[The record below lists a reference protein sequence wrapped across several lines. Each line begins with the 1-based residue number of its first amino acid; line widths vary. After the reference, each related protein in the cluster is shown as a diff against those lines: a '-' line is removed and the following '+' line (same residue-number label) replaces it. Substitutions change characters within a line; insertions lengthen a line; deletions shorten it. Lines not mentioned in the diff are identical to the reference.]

1 MVVFVVVVV
10 VVVTIIC
17 GCGDGRRHQ
26 VGKVGGDRMTVVGI
40 SDRLW

>member
-10 VVVTIIC
+10 VVVIIVC
-17 GCGDGRRHQ
+17 GCGDGHHRR
-26 VGKVGGDRMTVVGI
+26 VRKVGGDRMTVVGI